1 MITKSYS
8 RGGRACR
15 VRFELPAEVQAESAH
30 LCGDFN
36 PWDQS
41 SIPMTLRQD
50 GSLEVT
56 VSLKPGQEYRFRYWL
71 DRDRWENGRLAEAYV
86 ANPFGG
92 EDSVVRV

>member
-36 PWDQS
+36 QWGQS
-41 SIPMTLRQD
+41 SIPMTRRQD
-50 GSLEVT
+50 GSFEVT
-56 VSLKPGQEYRFRYWL
+56 VSLELGQEYRFRYLL
-71 DRDRWENGRLAEAYV
+71 DGDRWENDWLAEAYI